1 MSEIIE
7 SFSREEE
14 IKLFATPIE
23 LDLGYEVF
31 VEINLLDKDKNIL
44 KTITPKGVIV
54 EKNPNKNK
62 YGDSEEIII
71 YKFVIN
77 ELAKDINP
85 KNVKFVTGWIDANDD
100 KEINILYNEL
110 SILKVSECYCYRDF
124 TVDEVKSIV
133 KELRDSENATKGNY
147 ELFASKNCKLPQ
159 SERTYERFT
168 EELNKTFRKY
178 EINTCLRKIHFLAQA
193 YVESAGFN
201 ATEEF
206 GTENYL
212 KGKKYYPYYGRG
224 LMQLTWDF
232 NAAKYYDYNHNTKY
246 FQRYIKYLDENNLK
260 PNNFRLKDCINKKLK
275 NGTECLNQNNYN
287 DIENMFINI
296 SYKLKYTIDVSGWFW
311 RRGSAWGDLNKSAD
325 KDDSLKISL
334 GVNGGTN
341 AYIERKKFTKVLIQ
355 KFNLVACQNVELDD
369 NKILGKYTYVSSYA
383 KEKKLARDN
392 KNELEK
398 YDDK

>member
-7 SFSREEE
+7 SYSREEE

-44 KTITPKGVIV
+44 KTITPKGVKV

-85 KNVKFVTGWIDANDD
+85 KDVKFVTGWIDANDD

-124 TVDEVKSIV
+124 TVDEVKNIV
-133 KELRDSENATKGNY
+133 KELRDSEEDTKGKY
-147 ELFASKNCKLPQ
+147 SLFTAYNCKLPQ

-193 YVESAGFN
+193 YHETAYFQTNKEKGS
-201 ATEEF
+201 EQ
-206 GTENYL
+206 YL
-212 KGKKYYPYYGRG
+212 KNKPYYPYYGRG
-224 LMQLTWDF
+224 LMQITWF
-232 NAAKYYDYNHNTKY
+232 NLYEKY
-246 FQRYIKYLDENNLK
+246 FYHLQSDDVKTNYEIIETRLALSFDSAGWFWQQGKILGTANTNLWKAPSFKGLVGEAVEKENPSSIKVVRTYGKNKNKYGTLDLNKLANNDWIDTISWLVNGGANGFFERRKYL
-260 PNNFRLKDCINKKLK
+260 KKLK
-275 NGTECLNQNNYN
+275 E
-287 DIENMFINI
+287 IM
-296 SYKLKYTIDVSGWFW
+296 KYEDCSK
-311 RRGSAWGDLNKSAD
+311 NK
-325 KDDSLKISL
+325 
-334 GVNGGTN
+334 
-341 AYIERKKFTKVLIQ
+341 
-355 KFNLVACQNVELDD
+355 
-369 NKILGKYTYVSSYA
+369 
-383 KEKKLARDN
+383 
-392 KNELEK
+392 
-398 YDDK
+398 